1 MTDPRIAYRE
11 ADVRGATAVRL
22 VVLLY
27 EQLIQDLSKAAQ
39 AIEQNDI
46 ELRTNR
52 INHAILVIGY
62 LQSPLDFAKG
72 GKVAKN
78 LDNFYNALRKNLVQ
92 VQFFPSPAG
101 IPPLLKDVL
110 AVREAWIEVE
120 QKEKSF
126 VAPAATVVPSDP
138 AISLNTASADS
149 KPARVDWQG

>member
-39 AIEQNDI
+39 AIEQNNI
-46 ELRTNR
+46 ELRTNC

-62 LQSPLDFAKG
+62 LQSPLDFANG
-72 GKVAKN
+72 GKVAKD
-78 LDNFYNALRKNLVQ
+78 LENFYNALRKNLVQ
-92 VQFFPSPAG
+92 VQFVPSKAG
-101 IPPLLKDVL
+101 ISPLIKDLL

-126 VAPAATVVPSDP
+126 VAPAAVAPSEP
-138 AISLNTASADS
+138 TISLNTASADS